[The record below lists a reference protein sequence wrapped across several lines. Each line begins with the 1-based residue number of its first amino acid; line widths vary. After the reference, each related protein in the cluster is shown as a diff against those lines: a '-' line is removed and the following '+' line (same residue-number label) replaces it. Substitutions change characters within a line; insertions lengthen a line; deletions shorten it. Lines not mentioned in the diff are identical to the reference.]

1 MGFKSKKNKSKKVY
15 KKNKSKKRLIKR
27 IRTTKCKTLKGG
39 FNKNEIINL
48 ALYLKNLRFEQNK
61 TNFSKNK
68 KRNAIGSQKG
78 NLLPENLLEEDIDI
92 IGPDYD
98 PVQDYM
104 VSPDDISLLQRIIY
118 WKNQNPG
125 QIPPWQEYIGKLC
138 EVPQDFFVEDANLA
152 DNLYNVKQYACNP
165 NFHLVPDNTN
175 IQLLNFGTLGPA
187 NAEGKVLIV
196 PGKYKFVIL
205 SNNEIRYI
213 FDTGNGNPHYYFP
226 AVMLYFYNIGWISFE
241 TLKDSL
247 GNEIPHSFL
256 FDARRENIL
265 GAGDFTVNV
274 DNYIT
279 NLTGYSG
286 HTKPL
291 PSNVIYSA
299 SIFINMG
306 YLLIYK
312 KSSEP
317 IRPQTENTERGDYN
331 DRLLGT
337 YLKIEYT
344 RP

>member
-1 MGFKSKKNKSKKVY
+1 MGFKSRKNKSKKVY
-15 KKNKSKKRLIKR
+15 KKNKGYKSKKRLIKITR
-27 IRTTKCKTLKGG
+27 KRKTLKGG
-39 FNKNEIINL
+39 TKEIINL

-61 TNFSKNK
+61 TNFKQNK
-68 KRNAIGSQKG
+68 KRNAIGIKRD
-78 NLLPENLLEEDIDI
+78 NALPINVLEQDIDI

-138 EVPQDFFVEDANLA
+138 EVPQDFFVEDANLP

-165 NFHLVPDNTN
+165 NFPTNTN
-175 IQLLNFGTLGPA
+175 IIPIRFDILGPA
-187 NAEGKVLIV
+187 NGEGKALIV

-205 SNNEIRYI
+205 SNNEVRYI
-213 FDTGNGNPHYYFP
+213 PDTGNGNPHYYFP
-226 AVMLYFYNIGWISFE
+226 AVMLYFYNIGWISFD

-256 FDARRENIL
+256 FDARSENIL
-265 GAGDFTVNV
+265 GAGDFTVN

-306 YLLIYK
+306 YPLIK

-317 IRPQTENTERGDYN
+317 IRLQTENTERGDFDN
-331 DRLLGT
+331 RLIGT